1 MTRKLQVVDRCLTV
15 STNPKTGRLKKYL
28 RLPRQ
33 LAPRS
38 RASLVTPPTV
48 MATDIVP
55 LIDAQTAAILASVN
69 KYSIQQ
75 HVRVCDNCIEVP
87 NTYTIYNLETNQA
100 IIRVEEE
107 SDDCTRC
114 FCAPAHSLILRF
126 HALDPA
132 GNPLFPGESSS
143 LPW

>member
-1 MTRKLQVVDRCLTV
+1 M
-15 STNPKTGRLKKYL
+15 
-28 RLPRQ
+28 PRQ

>member
-1 MTRKLQVVDRCLTV
+1 
-15 STNPKTGRLKKYL
+15 
-28 RLPRQ
+28 
-33 LAPRS
+33 
-38 RASLVTPPTV
+38 
-48 MATDIVP
+48 MATDVVP

-69 KYSIQQ
+69 NYSIQQ
-75 HVRVCDNCIEVP
+75 HVRVCDNCIEAP

>member
-1 MTRKLQVVDRCLTV
+1 
-15 STNPKTGRLKKYL
+15 
-28 RLPRQ
+28 
-33 LAPRS
+33 
-38 RASLVTPPTV
+38 

-132 GNPLFPGESSS
+132 GNPLVPGESSS